1 MTLTLGTPVIF
12 PRLPQKRTLTL
23 TLACSSRFG
32 CSVGLRSN
40 RKHFSLRETSLPF
53 EPGSYQARIV
63 MRDSSSRRV
72 FLHRIANLEG
82 QDILF
87 KNMDLYRHL
96 NFNHADSHKEVSL
109 GHEISRT
116 PASAHIFTG
125 TLQLRKPRRL

>member
-23 TLACSSRFG
+23 TRACSSG
-32 CSVGLRSN
+32 YGVSVGLRSK
-40 RKHFSLRETSLPF
+40 RKNFSLRETSFPF

-63 MRDSSSRRV
+63 MRDSSPRRV

-87 KNMDLYRHL
+87 KNMHLYRHL
-96 NFNHADSHKEVSL
+96 NFNHADSHKEGSF
-109 GHEISRT
+109 GHQISRN
-116 PASAHIFTG
+116 PASAQTFTG
-125 TLQLRKPRRL
+125 